1 MSLFWEKRGGEI
13 TSLNLPHKK
22 FDHRTGGA
30 FNRNMCEC
38 NLNKRPRALVGKK
51 APDFSATA
59 VVNGGQIVEHFTLS
73 QFLGKSYVVLFFYPK
88 DFTFVCPTELHA
100 FQQALPLFEERNVQ
114 VIACSTDSEAS
125 HFGWLQQ
132 PKSQGGIQGITYP
145 LVADINKTIAAHY
158 GVLAA
163 NYHYDANGWLQAEG
177 EMVAYRGLF
186 LIDKSGIV
194 QHQVVNNMPLG
205 RSVEETLRMVD
216 ALQHF
221 EQFGEVCPINWHKG
235 EKAMKPTHE
244 GLNRYFG

>member
-1 MSLFWEKRGGEI
+1 MS
-13 TSLNLPHKK
+13 
-22 FDHRTGGA
+22 
-30 FNRNMCEC
+30 EC
-38 NLNKRPRALVGKK
+38 NLNGMPVALVGKK

-73 QFLGKSYVVLFFYPK
+73 QFFGKKYIVLFFYPK

-100 FQQALPLFEERNVQ
+100 FEQALPLFEERNVQ
-114 VIACSTDSEAS
+114 IIACSTDSEAS

-132 PKSQGGIQGITYP
+132 PKSHGGIQGITYP
-145 LVADINKTIAAHY
+145 LVSDINKTIASNY

-163 NYHYDANGWLQAEG
+163 DYYYDEEGLLHSDG

-186 LIDKSGIV
+186 LIDMKGIV

-235 EKAMKPTHE
+235 ERAMKPTYE
-244 GLNRYFG
+244 GLNRYFE